1 MVEIRKKSNGKKV
14 LVRERAPK
22 KSSAEYEYTPR
33 DRYSRADSRD
43 RRHKEEYR
51 DYYDDHRDHRER
63 QDYYPRFPPQ
73 PASTPQFPPPQP
85 VPTFVA
91 TKPQLEYKSQVT
103 YGDRPARHGEEVQ
116 MSTIMRVTNMHVLHG
131 GMDLDLGLGLDLYIG
146 KKSEVANHIA
156 PKKAAVIA
164 GEINIKHILPLHPRK
179 MSIVGNL

>member
-1 MVEIRKKSNGKKV
+1 MVEIQIIESARITIHDFLHNQLPRHNFLHLNLFQLLSPQSRK
-14 LVRERAPK
+14 L
-22 KSSAEYEYTPR
+22 
-33 DRYSRADSRD
+33 
-43 RRHKEEYR
+43 
-51 DYYDDHRDHRER
+51 
-63 QDYYPRFPPQ
+63 
-73 PASTPQFPPPQP
+73 STRNK
-85 VPTFVA
+85 A
-91 TKPQLEYKSQVT
+91 TKLEYKSQVT